1 MTSAPTAADPQ
12 DKRVLGGP
20 DELMIFIR
28 AEGFYPVQ
36 GVLGV
41 PLAEQARQ
49 HAELNPGTLRVEDL
63 QANVLWRQ
71 Q

>member
-1 MTSAPTAADPQ
+1 MADRQ
-12 DKRVLGGP
+12 DRPVLGGP
-20 DELMIFIR
+20 AELMIFVR

-36 GVLGV
+36 GVLGI

-63 QANVLWRQ
+63 QANVLWRLQ
-71 Q
+71 